1 MITVSVFVVVR
12 TLGTDSDAF
21 YEFMTAPT
29 TKVQHCSLHP
39 KFYVIAIC
47 SDFGMLDIYR
57 NSYVYK

>member
-1 MITVSVFVVVR
+1 MITASVFVVVR

-29 TKVQHCSLHP
+29 TKVQHCSLHT

-47 SDFGMLDIYR
+47 SDFGILDI
-57 NSYVYK
+57 